1 MKSSRTLSSK
11 LALWGASVALASA
24 GWVVTAH
31 AANGEG
37 YATDASGKLIRNTDG
52 ACTRTG
58 AWTPAMADP
67 SCEAGKAPVL
77 VMSKAPESQP
87 AAPRPAAVIPTV
99 PGYATDAN
107 GKIERNANGLC
118 WRTASWTPAV
128 ALAECEGGAAPVA
141 AAPAAAAPVV
151 AEPAPKAVAAPA
163 APTAPAAMTL
173 SSDGLFD
180 FGKSTLRKGS
190 DALLAPIAAKL
201 KSTGKITITGHTD
214 RIGNAKSNMALSKA
228 RAASVKTYLTKNG
241 IAASAITIDG
251 VGSSTP
257 VTKADQ
263 CKGKKTPAV
272 VACLQPDRRVVIT
285 AQ

>member
-1 MKSSRTLSSK
+1 MKKSRTLTSK
-11 LALWGASVALASA
+11 MAFLGASVALASA

-37 YATDASGKLIRNTDG
+37 YATDASGKLIRNVDG

-58 AWTPAMADP
+58 AWTPALADP

-77 VMSKAPESQP
+77 VMSKAPVAEP
-87 AAPRPAAVIPTV
+87 EAPKPAAVIPTV
-99 PGYATDAN
+99 PGYATDVS
-107 GKIERNANGLC
+107 GKIQRNANGLC
-118 WRTASWTPAV
+118 WRTANWTPALAV
-128 ALAECEGGAAPVA
+128 AECEGGAAPA
-141 AAPAAAAPVV
+141 ATASAATASAATPAAKAAAA
-151 AEPAPKAVAAPA
+151 AS
-163 APTAPAAMTL
+163 AAMTV

-180 FGKSTLRKGS
+180 FGKSTLRKGG

-201 KSTGKITITGHTD
+201 KTAGKVTITGHTD
-214 RIGNAKSNMALSKA
+214 RIGSDKSNMALSKA
-228 RAASVKTYLTKNG
+228 RAESVKAYLAKNG
-241 IAASAITIDG
+241 VAAASITTAG
-251 VGSSTP
+251 VGSSAP

-263 CKGKKTPAV
+263 CKGAKTPAV

>member
-1 MKSSRTLSSK
+1 MKKSRTLTSK
-11 LALWGASVALASA
+11 MAFLGASVALASA

-37 YATDASGKLIRNTDG
+37 YAKDASGKLIRNVDG

-58 AWTPAMADP
+58 AWTPALADP

-77 VMSKAPESQP
+77 VMSKAPVAEP
-87 AAPRPAAVIPTV
+87 EAPKPAAVIPTV
-99 PGYATDAN
+99 PGYATDGS
-107 GKIERNANGLC
+107 GKIQRNASGLC
-118 WRTASWTPAV
+118 WRTANWTPALAV
-128 ALAECEGGAAPVA
+128 AECEGGAAPVA
-141 AAPAAAAPVV
+141 AAPAA
-151 AEPAPKAVAAPA
+151 
-163 APTAPAAMTL
+163 MTV

-180 FGKSTLRKGS
+180 FGKSTLRKGG

-201 KSTGKITITGHTD
+201 KTAGKVTITGHTD
-214 RIGNAKSNMALSKA
+214 RIGSDKSNMALSKA
-228 RAASVKTYLTKNG
+228 RAESVKAYLAKNG
-241 IAASAITIDG
+241 VAAASITTAG
-251 VGSSTP
+251 VGSSAP

-263 CKGKKTPAV
+263 CKGAKTPAV

>member
-1 MKSSRTLSSK
+1 MKKSRTLTSK
-11 LALWGASVALASA
+11 LALLGTSVALVGA

-37 YATDASGKLIRNTDG
+37 YATDASGKLIRNVDG

-58 AWTPAMADP
+58 AWTPALADP

-77 VMSKAPESQP
+77 VMSKAVVGEP
-87 AAPRPAAVIPTV
+87 AAPKPAAVVPTV
-99 PGYATDAN
+99 PGYATDGS
-107 GKIERNANGLC
+107 GKIQRNASGLC
-118 WRTASWTPAV
+118 WRTASWTPALAV
-128 ALAECEGGAAPVA
+128 AECEGGAAPVA
-141 AAPAAAAPVV
+141 AAPKAAEPVAAAPAPAAKAPAAAAP
-151 AEPAPKAVAAPA
+151 AP
-163 APTAPAAMTL
+163 MTV

-190 DALLAPIAAKL
+190 NALLAPIAAKL
-201 KSTGKITITGHTD
+201 KSAGKVSITGHTD

-228 RAASVKTYLTKNG
+228 RAESVKTYLAKNG
-241 IAASAITIDG
+241 VAASAITTEG
-251 VGSSTP
+251 VGSSAP

-263 CKGKKTPAV
+263 CKGNKTPAV
-272 VACLQPDRRVVIT
+272 VTCLQPDRRVVIT